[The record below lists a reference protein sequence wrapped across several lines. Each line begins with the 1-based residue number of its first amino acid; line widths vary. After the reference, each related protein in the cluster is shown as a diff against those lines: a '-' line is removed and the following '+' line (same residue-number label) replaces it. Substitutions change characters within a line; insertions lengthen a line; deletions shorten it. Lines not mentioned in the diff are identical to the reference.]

1 MFFFGTFTH
10 RHEKDAKTDADL
22 GWRDADQ
29 WEVVQSIFQCFQE
42 ELNFRRCWNER
53 MIINIVME
61 WESFSFYLS
70 IQLEPD
76 RPLLLV
82 PEWGVICDGSECEYI
97 WRHPWLI
104 RFHLT
109 GSPICTQCEYGGV
122 FLSTLNSLLK
132 NDACRTM
139 RCGCNWLTWRSFWII
154 MISSQTLWGQLFPSI
169 LCLQKKLNE
178 IRWKHIE
185 AKGLSK
191 QERKQT
197 QLKTELRN
205 L

>member
-82 PEWGVICDGSECEYI
+82 PEWGVICDGSECKY
-97 WRHPWLI
+97 
-104 RFHLT
+104 T
-109 GSPICTQCEYGGV
+109 YMT
-122 FLSTLNSLLK
+122 TSLADSISSHRITNLH
-132 NDACRTM
+132 TM
-139 RCGCNWLTWRSFWII
+139 WVWRSVPLGIEQFVEEWC
-154 MISSQTLWGQLFPSI
+154 MSDNALWL
-169 LCLQKKLNE
+169 KL
-178 IRWKHIE
+178 IDM
-185 AKGLSK
+185 
-191 QERKQT
+191 T
-197 QLKTELRN
+197 
-205 L
+205 